1 MKNPAKPAV
10 PADPAQRIGPRPF
23 GVVVT
28 ELADGDLER
37 RLTAE
42 FADVVRAVEDT
53 GKPGKLT
60 LNILVGT
67 DGKMIRVVAD
77 TKVTIP
83 KPPVEGTAFFS
94 DDRGGLHRENP
105 RQAKLWPSGA
115 VRDGER
121 VDYGERPARASVDLD
136 VPPKSPWP
144 YNRPTATPVVTDDDG
159 GEE

>member
-1 MKNPAKPAV
+1 MKNPRNTTV

-23 GVVVT
+23 GVVVA
-28 ELADGDLER
+28 ELADGELEQ

-53 GKPGKLT
+53 GKPGKLQI
-60 LNILVGT
+60 NILVGT

-94 DDRGGLHRENP
+94 DDRGGLHLENP

-136 VPPKSPWP
+136 VPSKSPWP
-144 YNRPTATPVVTDDDG
+144 YRPAAKPVVTDDDDG
-159 GEE
+159 GEV